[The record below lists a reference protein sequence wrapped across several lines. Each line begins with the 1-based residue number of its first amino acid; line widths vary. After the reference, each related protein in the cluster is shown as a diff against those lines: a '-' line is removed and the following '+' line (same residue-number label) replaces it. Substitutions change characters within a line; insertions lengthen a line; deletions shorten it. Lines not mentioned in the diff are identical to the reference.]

1 MKLRIL
7 CLLSICFLGIFV
19 LTGCGGAEGKL
30 KGKTFSAEMNGEILG
45 QLTFKENG
53 VIDVK
58 GNNSETGSVSYE
70 IIDEGKVEYLKILDT
85 VNKASVSDF
94 LSGDTAHFRS
104 EKDKY
109 IFYWKFNEKEM
120 KLESLALEEGN
131 NVIRDFEGK
140 KPDLSKLKEVKK
152 EDTIKLIE
160 EK

>member
-70 IIDEGKVEYLKILDT
+70 IIDEDGEEFIKIFNRPST
-85 VNKASVSDF
+85 VNISDF
-94 LSGDTAHFRS
+94 LGNTAEFES

-109 IFYWKFNEKEM
+109 IYYWKFNEKEM
-120 KLESLALEEGN
+120 KLESLALKKDDDS
-131 NVIRDFEGK
+131 IRYFKDK
-140 KPDLSKLKEVKK
+140 KPELSKLEELDKER
-152 EDTIKLIE
+152 TIKLIE